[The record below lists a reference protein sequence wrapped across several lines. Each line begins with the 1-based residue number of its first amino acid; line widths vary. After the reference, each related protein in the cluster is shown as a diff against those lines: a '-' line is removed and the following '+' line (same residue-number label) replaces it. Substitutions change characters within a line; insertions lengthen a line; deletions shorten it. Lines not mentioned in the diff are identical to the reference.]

1 MDLNECK
8 VLSTADFGSTF
19 QGLDDKYLDVDEFS
33 IVLQPLYNSVFANVK
48 DGSKHV
54 EEHRYYSIE
63 RFINLSLKGS
73 FDSLLLL
80 ASQLVNCRYT
90 SINQAIFQD
99 FYCNENLFSDLV
111 YSRQKTYANSLM
123 GVINQSIN
131 QQDKKPEEY
140 GKTMVNKVAFMNR
153 LHSFLKSIEND
164 EVFDFNTFVKPDVNL
179 NMLHVD
185 DVLPYKRYTYA
196 DWFFGEKTLGIYYK
210 IEKDVRTIEKLYH
223 STKLNNLEFEYDNKL
238 KSKVLEYIVSHNDT
252 LI

>member
-1 MDLNECK
+1 MDLNKCK

-19 QGLDDKYLDVDEFS
+19 QGLDDKYSDVDEFS
-33 IVLQPLYNSVFANVK
+33 IVLQPLYNSVFKNVK

-54 EEHRYYSIE
+54 SEHRYYSIE

-90 SINQAIFQD
+90 SINQALFKD

-131 QQDKKPEEY
+131 QQDKKPDEY
-140 GKTMVNKVAFMNR
+140 GKTMVKKVAFMNR
-153 LHSFLKSIEND
+153 LHSFIKSLEND
-164 EVFDFNTFVKPDVNL
+164 DVLDFNTFIKPDVNL

-196 DWFFGEKTLGIYYK
+196 DWFSDDKTMGIYYK

-223 STKLNNLEFEYDNKL
+223 STKLSNLDFEYENKL
-238 KSKVLEYIVSHNDT
+238 KSKVLEYIVSHSDA

>member
-1 MDLNECK
+1 MDLSKCK
-8 VLSTADFGSTF
+8 VLSTSDFCSTF
-19 QGLDDKYLDVDEFS
+19 QGLDDKYSDVDEFS
-33 IVLQPLYNSVFANVK
+33 IVLQPLYNSVFQNLK

-54 EEHRYYSIE
+54 GEHRYYSIE

-90 SINQAIFQD
+90 SINQAIFKD
-99 FYCNENLFSDLV
+99 FYCNEHLFNNLV

-123 GVINQSIN
+123 GIINQSIN
-131 QQDKKPEEY
+131 QQDKKPDEY
-140 GKTMVNKVAFMNR
+140 GKTMTKKVAFMNR

-164 EVFDFNTFVKPDVNL
+164 DVFDFNTFIKPDVNL

-196 DWFFGEKTLGIYYK
+196 DWFSDEKTMGIYYK

-223 STKLNNLEFEYDNKL
+223 STKLSNSEFEYENKL
-238 KSKVLEYIVSHNDT
+238 KKKVLEYIVSHSDT

>member
-1 MDLNECK
+1 MDLNKCK
-8 VLSTADFGSTF
+8 VLSTSDFGSTF
-19 QGLDDKYLDVDEFS
+19 QGLDDKYSDVDEFS
-33 IVLQPLYNSVFANVK
+33 IVLQPLYNSVFQNLK

-90 SINQAIFQD
+90 SINQAIFKD

-131 QQDKKPEEY
+131 QQDKKPDEY
-140 GKTMVNKVAFMNR
+140 GKTMTKKVAFMNR
-153 LHSFLKSIEND
+153 LHSFIKSLEND
-164 EVFDFNTFVKPDVNL
+164 DVLDFNTFLKPDVNL

-185 DVLPYKRYTYA
+185 DVLPYKHYTYA
-196 DWFFGEKTLGIYYK
+196 DWFSDEKTIGVYYK
-210 IEKDVRTIEKLYH
+210 IEKDVRTIEKLHH
-223 STKLNNLEFEYDNKL
+223 STKLSNSEFEYENKL
-238 KSKVLEYIVSHNDT
+238 KKKVLEYIVRHNDT

>member
-1 MDLNECK
+1 MDLSKCK
-8 VLSTADFGSTF
+8 VLSTSDFCSTF
-19 QGLDDKYLDVDEFS
+19 QGLDDKYSDVDEFS
-33 IVLQPLYNSVFANVK
+33 VVLQPLYNSVFKSVK

-54 EEHRYYSIE
+54 GEHHYYSIE
-63 RFINLSLKGS
+63 RFVNLSLKGS

-90 SINQAIFQD
+90 SINQAIFKD

-123 GVINQSIN
+123 SAINQSIN
-131 QQDKKPEEY
+131 QQDKKPDEY
-140 GKTMVNKVAFMNR
+140 GKTMTKKVAFMNR
-153 LHSFLKSIEND
+153 LHSFIKSLEND
-164 EVFDFNTFVKPDVNL
+164 DVLDFNTFLKPDVNL

-185 DVLPYKRYTYA
+185 DVLPYKHYTYA
-196 DWFFGEKTLGIYYK
+196 DWFSDEKTIGVYYK

-223 STKLNNLEFEYDNKL
+223 STKLSNSEFEYENKL
-238 KSKVLEYIVSHNDT
+238 KKKVLEYIVSHSDT

>member
-1 MDLNECK
+1 MDLNKCK
-8 VLSTADFGSTF
+8 VLSTSDFCSTF
-19 QGLDDKYLDVDEFS
+19 QGLDDKYSDVDEFS
-33 IVLQPLYNSVFANVK
+33 IILQPLYNSVFQNLK

-54 EEHRYYSIE
+54 DEHRYYSLE

-90 SINQAIFQD
+90 SINQSIFKD
-99 FYCNENLFSDLV
+99 FYCDDHLFSDLV

-123 GVINQSIN
+123 GIINQSIN
-131 QQDKKPEEY
+131 QQDKKHDEY
-140 GKTMVNKVAFMNR
+140 GKVMVKKVAFMNR
-153 LHSFLKSIEND
+153 LHSFIKSLEND
-164 EVFDFNTFVKPDVNL
+164 DVFDFNTFIKPDVNL

-196 DWFFGEKTLGIYYK
+196 GWFSDDKTIGLYYK

-223 STKLNNLEFEYDNKL
+223 STKLADSEFEYENKL
-238 KSKVLEYIVSHNDT
+238 KSKVLDYIVRHGDT
-252 LI
+252 SI